1 MHFSLIWQFF
11 VAKRRHY
18 DKLLFYN
25 GVILSEHGEIND
37 GYLTVSD
44 GIIER
49 IGKGTPPALD
59 DSYRKVDLNHH
70 ILSPGFIDTHTHGAW
85 AVQTLWTVPWR
96 RFNRLPH
103 ALKARNDFHHADL
116 HVLL

>member
-1 MHFSLIWQFF
+1 MAIF
-11 VAKRRHY
+11 VTKRRHY
-18 DKLLFYN
+18 DQLLFYN

-49 IGKGTPPALD
+49 IGNSARPGRRLPQ
-59 DSYRKVDLNHH
+59 VDLNHH
-70 ILSPGFIDTHTHGAW
+70 ICLLVLSIPIPTAR
-85 AVQTLWTVPWR
+85 AVQTLWTVPWAF
-96 RFNRLPH
+96 FNRLPH